1 MRKCDPSTRMSPP
14 SARPSSARHARVR
27 PELRRLPRFMES
39 EVALDDAI
47 VALQA
52 YVRRCVAGSLA
63 DVLCSVATAPELYG
77 LFVE

>member
-1 MRKCDPSTRMSPP
+1 
-14 SARPSSARHARVR
+14 
-27 PELRRLPRFMES
+27 MES

-63 DVLCSVATAPELYG
+63 DVLRSVATAPELYG